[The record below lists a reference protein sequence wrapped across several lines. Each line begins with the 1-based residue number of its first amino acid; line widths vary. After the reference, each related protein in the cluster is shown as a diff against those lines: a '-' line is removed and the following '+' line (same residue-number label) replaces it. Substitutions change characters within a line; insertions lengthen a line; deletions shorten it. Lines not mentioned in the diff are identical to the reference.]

1 LTEQIVIFKIH
12 VINKLQFSYEIQQ
25 TATFRKWLKKLK
37 DKRSRTI
44 IVQRLVRL
52 QDGLFGDTKS
62 VGDGVGEL
70 RFHLGPGYRIYYTI
84 RGSVIILLL
93 CGGDK
98 STQSEDI
105 ALAKRLAKEIE

>member
-1 LTEQIVIFKIH
+1 MIFKIH

-70 RFHLGPGYRIYYTI
+70 RFHLGPGDRIHYAI

-93 CGGDK
+93 CEGDK
-98 STQSEDI
+98 STQPEDI
-105 ALAKRLAKEIE
+105 GLAKRLAKEIE